1 MTRVKTR
8 GERRSGGEG
17 GWARRKE
24 RRRTRSESGDAPG
37 KLVMPALSASRTR
50 ALLRAGRKKARVN
63 SARGGGGGA
72 RGREERRTK
81 PRRCCAS
88 TRSAPR
94 RAASLPHGCH
104 LQVHEFSIS
113 TRACEGEADERERR
127 TDLLVRS
134 SLQLLDVGR
143 VGARVGGGAQAGDA
157 RLPGFSESLRA
168 QEEDGGCQGG
178 ERRAQRD
185 ESDGEQGE
193 DERRACEG
201 RRGVSDEIGKQI
213 KGRGRGS
220 AGSRPPQTVQRA
232 KSLTSRGAA
241 STRSRPRP

>member
-1 MTRVKTR
+1 MNEPPSSWGETGGGYSAGAR
-8 GERRSGGEG
+8 GRGGGQFLRAALEDDDDEEERRAKDREEKRAG
-17 GWARRKE
+17 RRRE
-24 RRRTRSESGDAPG
+24 RRTRSESGDAPG

-168 QEEDGGCQGG
+168 REE
-178 ERRAQRD
+178 EEVRRR
-185 ESDGEQGE
+185 S
-193 DERRACEG
+193 
-201 RRGVSDEIGKQI
+201 
-213 KGRGRGS
+213 GRGT
-220 AGSRPPQTVQRA
+220 A
-232 KSLTSRGAA
+232 
-241 STRSRPRP
+241 